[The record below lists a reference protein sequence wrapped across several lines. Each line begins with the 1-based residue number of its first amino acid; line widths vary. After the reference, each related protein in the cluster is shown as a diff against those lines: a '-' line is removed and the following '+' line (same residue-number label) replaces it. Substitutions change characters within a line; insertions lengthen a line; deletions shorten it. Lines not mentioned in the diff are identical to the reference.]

1 MTPGL
6 VAIIMTIYFSVL
18 IAISVITSRGADTNT
33 FFTANRQSPWFLVAF
48 GMLGSSLSGVTF
60 ISVPGNVAK
69 AGFGY
74 FQVVIGYLVGY
85 WVIIGVL
92 MPLYYRLNL
101 ISIYTYLEQR
111 FSFWSYKTGAF
122 FFVVSRTIG
131 SSLRL
136 YLAATV
142 LQLFLFDAWHV
153 PFYVTVATTIILIW
167 VYTFKGG
174 VKTIVWTDSFQ
185 TIFLVTA
192 VIIAV
197 WQIASRLDMS
207 FGSMVST
214 IYASDYSKMF
224 NFSDVNAGS
233 FFIKQF
239 LGGMFITIAMTGLD
253 QEIMQKNLTCKN
265 LGEAQKNMF
274 WFSLI
279 LVVVNLLF
287 LVLGALL
294 YIYSSRHNV
303 TLPASSDELFP
314 RLALNDLGLAVGIFF
329 LLGIT
334 ASSYASADSALA
346 GLTTSFC
353 IDFLDFKNK
362 PEPVR
367 KRQKFIVHI
376 AFSLV
381 FLIVILVFKQI
392 NERSVIDAVLIV
404 AGYTYGP
411 LLGLFAFGLFTTR
424 ALRDRLV
431 PFICIGAVLVS
442 IFINPPLSADTIKGM
457 ANNLLTASS
466 WSFGLNL
473 LRITLLL
480 LALAVYFG
488 KQTGQRFKKPLL
500 AIFSVFLIFSIIPAS
515 AYSSMLLAYLRYM
528 DLRLQWLNGYSI
540 GVELIL
546 INGIIT
552 FIGLWLISVRK
563 PETVAAV

>member
-1 MTPGL
+1 MTPTL
-6 VAIIMTIYFSVL
+6 VAIIMTIYFAVL
-18 IAISVITSRGADTNT
+18 IGISIITSRGADTNT

-122 FFVVSRTIG
+122 FFLVSRTIG

-136 YLAATV
+136 FLAATV
-142 LQLFLFDAWHV
+142 LQLFLFDAWNV

-214 IYASDYSKMF
+214 IYDSEYSKMF
-224 NFSDVNAGS
+224 NFSDANAGS
-233 FFIKQF
+233 FFVKQF

-303 TLPASSDELFP
+303 TLPTSSDELFP

-362 PEPVR
+362 TEDVR

-376 AFSLV
+376 AFSV
-381 FLIVILVFKQI
+381 IFLLIILIFKEI

-411 LLGLFAFGLFTTR
+411 LLGLFAFGLFTKR
-424 ALRDRLV
+424 ALRDKWV
-431 PFICIGAVLVS
+431 PFICVGSVMISV
-442 IFINPPLSADTIKGM
+442 FINPPLAATTIENISNSLLDTSPGGWGIWLWRAALVALVFFIWNGRQ
-457 ANNLLTASS
+457 TA
-466 WSFGLNL
+466 
-473 LRITLLL
+473 
-480 LALAVYFG
+480 
-488 KQTGQRFKKPLL
+488 KRFKKPLAGILLVLFL
-500 AIFSVFLIFSIIPAS
+500 ASFIPAT
-515 AYSSMLLAYLRYM
+515 AYAVLLWSYLSYM
-528 DLRLQWLNGYSI
+528 SWRTELLNGYIIS
-540 GVELIL
+540 VELIL

-552 FIGLWLISVRK
+552 FIGLALISVRK
-563 PETVAAV
+563 LSEQD